1 MWLGPATKHTG
12 VGTLQV
18 LMAEKRAS
26 DSLYGGHYAQYTEVD
41 ELSNAHVVM
50 CVDRIRPLWAN
61 HVRDQGQPCLGVQTA
76 RKY

>member
-12 VGTLQV
+12 VGTGPAGRKERRIRF
-18 LMAEKRAS
+18 MAS
-26 DSLYGGHYAQYTEVD
+26 IMPQYTEVD

-61 HVRDQGQPCLGVQTA
+61 HGQDQGQPCLGVQTA